1 MANDMLSQE
10 EIDALLKGTTED
22 NLTDLNGEISEV
34 ERDALGEIGN
44 ISMGSAATA
53 LSTLLKQ
60 RVSIT
65 IPQVSVENINIL
77 ADEYTI
83 PFVAIDVKYKTGLE
97 GSNVLILKT
106 DDVKIITDLMLGKET
121 FDLNRELTEMD
132 LSAVSEAMNQMMGTA
147 CTSLSEM
154 FSRKI
159 DIEPPKSTE
168 ITFEK
173 AKDELDV
180 LKNADSI
187 VKISFKMTVGDIINS
202 NIMQLIPVRF
212 AKELVSKLM
221 GQDSQV
227 ESEEEV
233 VSANSTDDSSLSYE
247 YEKEDDLDKM
257 FDSKVKKEERKEEK
271 KEKHLHENKNIET
284 DKSVIVKKPK
294 FEAFDV
300 EPKKENLHNES
311 IDLVG
316 DIPVEITAELGRTA
330 KKIKEILEYG
340 VGTIVELDK
349 LVGEPLDVYANGKFI
364 AKGEV
369 VVIDDN
375 FGIRITDISNSYK
388 EDN

>member
-106 DDVKIITDLMLGKET
+106 DDVKIITDLMMGKET

-159 DIEPPKSTE
+159 DIDPPKSTE
-168 ITFEK
+168 ITFDK
-173 AKDELDV
+173 AKDELDI

-294 FEAFDV
+294 FEAFYV

>member
-22 NLTDLNGEISEV
+22 NLTDLNEEISEV

-202 NIMQLIPVRF
+202 NIMQLIPVGF

>member
-168 ITFEK
+168 ITFDK
-173 AKDELDV
+173 AKDELDI

>member
-159 DIEPPKSTE
+159 DIDPPKSTE
-168 ITFEK
+168 ITFDK
-173 AKDELDV
+173 AKDELDI

-388 EDN
+388 ENN

>member
-1 MANDMLSQE
+1 MLSQE

-22 NLTDLNGEISEV
+22 NLTDLNGQISEV

-65 IPQVSVENINIL
+65 IPKVSVDDVSVL
-77 ADEYTI
+77 AGEYTI

-106 DDVKIITDLMLGKET
+106 DDVKIITDLMMGKET

-159 DIEPPKSTE
+159 DIDPPKSTE
-168 ITFEK
+168 ITFDK
-173 AKDELDV
+173 AKDELDI

-221 GQDSQV
+221 GQDSQA
-227 ESEEEV
+227 ESKEEV

-247 YEKEDDLDKM
+247 YEKEDDLDKL

-294 FEAFDV
+294 FETFDV

-340 VGTIVELDK
+340 IGTIVELDK

>member
-159 DIEPPKSTE
+159 DIDPPKSTE
-168 ITFEK
+168 ITFDK
-173 AKDELDV
+173 AKDELDI

>member
-22 NLTDLNGEISEV
+22 NLTDLNEEISEV

>member
-106 DDVKIITDLMLGKET
+106 DDVKIITDLMMGKET

-159 DIEPPKSTE
+159 DIDPPKSTE
-168 ITFEK
+168 ITFDK
-173 AKDELDV
+173 AKDELDI

-271 KEKHLHENKNIET
+271 KR
-284 DKSVIVKKPK
+284 
-294 FEAFDV
+294 EAFTRKQKYRD
-300 EPKKENLHNES
+300 
-311 IDLVG
+311 
-316 DIPVEITAELGRTA
+316 R
-330 KKIKEILEYG
+330 
-340 VGTIVELDK
+340 
-349 LVGEPLDVYANGKFI
+349 
-364 AKGEV
+364 
-369 VVIDDN
+369 
-375 FGIRITDISNSYK
+375 
-388 EDN
+388 

>member
-1 MANDMLSQE
+1 VKIYMANDMLSQE

-106 DDVKIITDLMLGKET
+106 DDVKIITDLMMGKET

-159 DIEPPKSTE
+159 DIDPPKSTE
-168 ITFEK
+168 ITFDK
-173 AKDELDV
+173 AKDELDI

-364 AKGEV
+364 ARVKLWL
-369 VVIDDN
+369 
-375 FGIRITDISNSYK
+375 
-388 EDN
+388 

>member
-106 DDVKIITDLMLGKET
+106 DDVKIITDLMMGKET

-159 DIEPPKSTE
+159 DIDPPKSTE
-168 ITFEK
+168 ITFDK
-173 AKDELDV
+173 AKDELDI

>member
-173 AKDELDV
+173 QKT
-180 LKNADSI
+180 S
-187 VKISFKMTVGDIINS
+187 
-202 NIMQLIPVRF
+202 
-212 AKELVSKLM
+212 
-221 GQDSQV
+221 
-227 ESEEEV
+227 
-233 VSANSTDDSSLSYE
+233 
-247 YEKEDDLDKM
+247 
-257 FDSKVKKEERKEEK
+257 
-271 KEKHLHENKNIET
+271 
-284 DKSVIVKKPK
+284 
-294 FEAFDV
+294 
-300 EPKKENLHNES
+300 
-311 IDLVG
+311 
-316 DIPVEITAELGRTA
+316 
-330 KKIKEILEYG
+330 
-340 VGTIVELDK
+340 
-349 LVGEPLDVYANGKFI
+349 
-364 AKGEV
+364 
-369 VVIDDN
+369 
-375 FGIRITDISNSYK
+375 
-388 EDN
+388 

>member
-132 LSAVSEAMNQMMGTA
+132 L
-147 CTSLSEM
+147 
-154 FSRKI
+154 I
-159 DIEPPKSTE
+159 
-168 ITFEK
+168 
-173 AKDELDV
+173 
-180 LKNADSI
+180 
-187 VKISFKMTVGDIINS
+187 
-202 NIMQLIPVRF
+202 LIHLILPV
-212 AKELVSKLM
+212 
-221 GQDSQV
+221 Q
-227 ESEEEV
+227 
-233 VSANSTDDSSLSYE
+233 SYI
-247 YEKEDDLDKM
+247 L
-257 FDSKVKKEERKEEK
+257 
-271 KEKHLHENKNIET
+271 HL
-284 DKSVIVKKPK
+284 
-294 FEAFDV
+294 
-300 EPKKENLHNES
+300 
-311 IDLVG
+311 
-316 DIPVEITAELGRTA
+316 
-330 KKIKEILEYG
+330 
-340 VGTIVELDK
+340 
-349 LVGEPLDVYANGKFI
+349 
-364 AKGEV
+364 
-369 VVIDDN
+369 
-375 FGIRITDISNSYK
+375 
-388 EDN
+388 